1 MDVLAIFNGSPNG
14 RRYGAGDVIFNVGDA
29 AHEMYVLLE
38 GNVDI
43 KVDGRTIEELG
54 PGGVF
59 GEMAIVDSAPRSAD
73 AVARTD
79 VLVEPIDEAWF
90 RHLIRQSPVFG
101 LHVMSVMAQRL
112 RRHMRQQA

>member
-54 PGGVF
+54 P
-59 GEMAIVDSAPRSAD
+59 AACSARWRSSTPRPAAPTPSRAP
-73 AVARTD
+73 TSS
-79 VLVEPIDEAWF
+79 W
-90 RHLIRQSPVFG
+90 SP
-101 LHVMSVMAQRL
+101 
-112 RRHMRQQA
+112 